1 MHPQAA
7 GVTVDSNIINNLAA
21 NQQMLMKSHEE
32 IIKRQDEMVGM
43 IQKMRLQDS
52 NREVPRTSTRGMDA
66 KHGRISRIKKVATH

>member
-1 MHPQAA
+1 MHPQTA

-21 NQQMLMKSHEE
+21 NQQTLMKSHEE

-52 NREVPRTSTRGMDA
+52 NGEVPRTSTRGMDA